1 MASKSLFT
9 IDKSTCKRDHFCVHT
24 CPFGIVRT
32 DGEGY
37 PEVNAEAESQ
47 CINCGHCMAVC
58 PHGAFSL
65 AAMPRETCEKIV
77 EPLPVPADQALQL
90 LKRRR
95 SIRRYKPAAVP
106 RPVLA
111 EVLDVARW
119 APTAKNVQPVHYLV
133 IESPQE
139 VKRLAGMTI
148 AWMRQTNLLPGLV
161 SAWDKGMDG
170 VLRGAPHL
178 VIAHAPVQG
187 FCPLVDCTIGLTSV
201 ELAANAR
208 GLGACWAGL
217 FMMGLDGHKPLLD
230 ALHLPASHKA
240 YGALMLGYPRMRYHL
255 VPQRNQAQVTW
266 RG

>member
-1 MASKSLFT
+1 MSSASLFT
-9 IDKSTCKRDHFCVHT
+9 IEKSKCQRDHLCVHI
-24 CPFGIVRT
+24 CPFGIVGT
-32 DGEGY
+32 DPDGY
-37 PEVNAEAESQ
+37 PLVNAGMEPL
-47 CINCGHCMAVC
+47 CINCGHCMSVC

-65 AAMPRETCEKIV
+65 AAMPRETCERIV
-77 EPLPVPADQALQL
+77 EPLPVPATQAIQL
-90 LKRRR
+90 LKTRR
-95 SIRRYKPAAVP
+95 SIRRYKPMAVP

-111 EVLDVARW
+111 EVMDIARW

-133 IESPQE
+133 IESPLE

-148 AWMRQTNLLPGLV
+148 DWMRQTNLMTSLV
-161 SAWDKGMDG
+161 AAWDKGTDR

-187 FCPLVDCTIGLTSV
+187 FCPQVDCTIGLTYV

-217 FMMGLDGHKPLLD
+217 FMMGIEGSKPLLD
-230 ALHLPASHKA
+230 ALRLPAGHKA
-240 YGALMLGYPRMRYHL
+240 YGALMLGYPRARYHL